1 LKCPGKIVSEF
12 HRIKNSTWQA
22 VTGVP
27 QLNRRNREVSSRLNG
42 TDRYN
47 WTGGVK
53 ISRGKEDRGNERR
66 GYKK

>member
-1 LKCPGKIVSEF
+1 
-12 HRIKNSTWQA
+12 
-22 VTGVP
+22 VP